1 MLMLLLYTILQFR
14 FYLANYLKILL
25 YLLLSERIEFEVR
38 TCDGLNVMNILID
51 LFKFDSELCDTLML
65 YQQIVNIMFINFDT
79 KKLAI

>member
-1 MLMLLLYTILQFR
+1 M
-14 FYLANYLKILL
+14 LL

-51 LFKFDSELCDTLML
+51 FFKWSCDTLTL
-65 YQQIVNIMFINFDT
+65 YQQIVNIMFIIFDT